1 MVYVALGSNIGDRE
15 KTLRAAIDLMN
26 GVEGISVLRVSSFH
40 ETEPVGGPPQPNYLN
55 AVAEVE
61 TDLPPAGLL
70 AELQRI
76 EHHLG
81 RTREVRWG
89 PRTIDLDILLM
100 GDTIVNEPDLTIPHP
115 RMHERRFVL
124 EPLCELAPDAVHPVL
139 KKTVRELLAGTG
151 EFTTKTRRTRR
162 PRRRKDDGMKA

>member
-1 MVYVALGSNIGDRE
+1 MVYVALGSNIGDRQ
-15 KTLRAAIDLMN
+15 KNLHAAIGLMN

-40 ETEPVGGPPQPNYLN
+40 DTKPVGGPPQPNYLN

-61 TDLPPAGLL
+61 TDLPPARLL

-76 EHHLG
+76 EKQLG
-81 RTREVRWG
+81 RTRDVRWG

-100 GDTIVNEPDLTIPHP
+100 GDTIADEPGLTIPHP

-139 KKTVRELLAGTG
+139 KKTMRELLAGRG
-151 EFTTKTRRTRR
+151 
-162 PRRRKDDGMKA
+162 AL

>member
-1 MVYVALGSNIGDRE
+1 MVYVALGSNIGDRQ
-15 KTLRAAIDLMN
+15 KNLHAAIGLMN
-26 GVEGISVLRVSSFH
+26 GVEGISVLRLSSFH
-40 ETEPVGGPPQPNYLN
+40 DTKPVGGPPQPNYLN

-61 TDLPPAGLL
+61 TDLPPARLL

-76 EHHLG
+76 EKQLG
-81 RTREVRWG
+81 RTRDVRWG

-100 GDTIVNEPDLTIPHP
+100 GDTIADEPGLTIPHP

-139 KKTVRELLAGTG
+139 KKTMRELLAGRG
-151 EFTTKTRRTRR
+151 
-162 PRRRKDDGMKA
+162 AL